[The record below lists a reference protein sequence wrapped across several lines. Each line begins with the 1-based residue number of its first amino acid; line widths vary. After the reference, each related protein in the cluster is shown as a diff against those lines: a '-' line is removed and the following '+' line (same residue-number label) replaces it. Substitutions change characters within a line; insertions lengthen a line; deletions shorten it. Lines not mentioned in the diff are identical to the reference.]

1 MDWLHCNT
9 CFHQPGDGGKFL
21 LTSCG
26 HIYCEKCIDQ
36 VTNGKCKMCGTACT
50 TIPLSGQMKPD
61 VELFFTN
68 PMDLLKKE
76 FRKIIQVMDFQH
88 NQRRRF
94 FSYLMD
100 KLHRQQNV
108 MEKCQRAIRASHDL
122 EREMSKLR
130 EENSYLKRL
139 MNERESRHIASTT
152 NRSHGRRSGNSSP
165 VYRSSP
171 SSSPQMISSGRSQSQ
186 TQLSQTQLSQAVS
199 QASFIG
205 LPRSANAYTNFGSTV
220 SRVSV
225 RTPPSGGRIGTVG
238 DTPSP
243 RRYTVPATPKSV
255 PHPIAFG
262 SLLTPSPM

>member
-26 HIYCEKCIDQ
+26 HIYCEKCIDKG
-36 VTNGKCKMCGTACT
+36 TNGKCQMCGSACT

-76 FRKIIQVMDFQH
+76 VRKIVQVMDFQH

-100 KLHRQQNV
+100 KLHKQQNV
-108 MEKCQRAIRASHDL
+108 MERCHKAIRTSQDL
-122 EREMSKLR
+122 EKEMSKLR

-139 MNERESRHIASTT
+139 MSEHENRHVSSGT
-152 NRSHGRRSGNSSP
+152 NRSHGHRSGNSSP
-165 VYRSSP
+165 SYRSSP
-171 SSSPQMISSGRSQSQ
+171 SSSPQTVHVNRSQPQ
-186 TQLSQTQLSQAVS
+186 TTS
-199 QASFIG
+199 QASFIA
-205 LPRSANAYTNFGSTV
+205 LPRNTNTYTAMGSALG
-220 SRVSV
+220 RVSV

-238 DTPSP
+238 NTPSP
-243 RRYTVPATPKSV
+243 RRYTVPVTPKSV

-262 SLLTPSPM
+262 SLMTPSPM

>member
-9 CFHQPGDGGKFL
+9 CFHQPGGGGKFV

-36 VTNGKCKMCGTACT
+36 VTNGKCKMCGSVFTS
-50 TIPLSGQMKPD
+50 IPLSGQMKPD

-76 FRKIIQVMDFQH
+76 LRKIIQVMDFQH
-88 NQRRRF
+88 SQRRRF

-100 KLHRQQNV
+100 KLNRQQNV
-108 MEKCQRAIRASHDL
+108 MEKCQKAICASKEL
-122 EREMSKLR
+122 ERDISKLR
-130 EENSYLKRL
+130 EENCYLKRL
-139 MNERESRHIASTT
+139 MIESENRHITNST

-165 VYRSSP
+165 VYRNSP
-171 SSSPQMISSGRSQSQ
+171 LSSPQMSIPSRSQSQ
-186 TQLSQTQLSQAVS
+186 TQLSKTVS
-199 QASFIG
+199 QATFIA
-205 LPRSANAYTNFGSTV
+205 LPKNASAYTNLGASV
-220 SRVSV
+220 GRVSV

-238 DTPSP
+238 NTPSP
-243 RRYTVPATPKSV
+243 RQREIPNLVTTWSV

-262 SLLTPSPM
+262 SLLSPSPM

>member
-36 VTNGKCKMCGTACT
+36 VTNGKCKMCGSVCT

-108 MEKCQRAIRASHDL
+108 MEKCHKAIRASQDL
-122 EREMSKLR
+122 ERDMSKLR

-139 MNERESRHIASTT
+139 MSERENRHITSATS
-152 NRSHGRRSGNSSP
+152 RSHGRRSGNSSP
-165 VYRSSP
+165 IYRGSP
-171 SSSPQMISSGRSQSQ
+171 SSSPQMAVASRSQSQ
-186 TQLSQTQLSQAVS
+186 NQNSQTGSH
-199 QASFIG
+199 ASFIA
-205 LPRSANAYTNFGSTV
+205 LPRNVNAYTTLGSTV
-220 SRVSV
+220 GRVSV

-238 DTPSP
+238 NTPSP
-243 RRYTVPATPKSV
+243 RGYTVPVTPKSV